1 MVKSFIILQIIQ
13 CCKNLLSGQFCLQNV
28 KCYFMNLTATTC
40 ILRKSYISN
49 QTSQQFQC
57 ESCSLNRQDL
67 MFVQDCF
74 YTVKMISSQVL
85 CHYFKY
91 FYGFISSQENM
102 TGFPFGFLARWANYA
117 GWWLADEFKCNKL

>member
-67 MFVQDCF
+67 MSRLFLHSKNDF
-74 YTVKMISSQVL
+74 KSSIVSLFQIFLWIYFLSGKYDRLSFWFSSSLSKL
-85 CHYFKY
+85 CRV
-91 FYGFISSQENM
+91 M
-102 TGFPFGFLARWANYA
+102 ACR
-117 GWWLADEFKCNKL
+117 